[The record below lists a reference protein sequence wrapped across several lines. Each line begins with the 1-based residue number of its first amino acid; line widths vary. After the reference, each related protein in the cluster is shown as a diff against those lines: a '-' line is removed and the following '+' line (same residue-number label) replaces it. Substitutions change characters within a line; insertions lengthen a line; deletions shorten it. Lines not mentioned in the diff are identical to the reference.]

1 MTDICQAVYPPEVHI
16 RSFRISSYPWGT
28 SWWMLIMRLVS
39 VNGYLADTG
48 HMQSAVFADSLS
60 GQEGGLKGD
69 PPPPVLQRELVYA
82 FHSP

>member
-1 MTDICQAVYPPEVHI
+1 
-16 RSFRISSYPWGT
+16 
-28 SWWMLIMRLVS
+28 MRLVS